1 MIRFI
6 SKITCLIFIFVIA
19 SCKNNNENSTLKTMI
34 QSKTIRYAKG
44 FSIDKHNGYS
54 ILKITNPWPKANK
67 NYTYILKEKTGIIPD
82 SLKSFVTIQVPIQ
95 SIIVTSTTHI
105 SSLEMLGVEN
115 NLIGFPN
122 LNYISSEKIR
132 ARIDA
137 NKIKEI
143 GRQQDLNTEIIL
155 DLNPNLI
162 VGYGIDNNNPT
173 YDNLEKSGLKVIFNG
188 DWNEQSPLGKAEWIK
203 FFGALYG
210 LDQKAETI
218 FNNIEKDYNDARE
231 IAKKAT
237 SKPTILC
244 GEMYENVWYLPQG
257 NSWSSLFLKD
267 ANTNY
272 LWNTTNGTGS
282 LSLPFET
289 VLDKAK
295 NADYWFQGSFA
306 TLNEMQNSNIH
317 YNQFDAFKNKKIY
330 SFSSLKGKTGGIM
343 FYELAGNRPDLVLK
357 DIIKIVHPE
366 LLRDYKLYFY
376 SQLK

>member
-218 FNNIEKDYNDARE
+218 FNNIEKDYNEARE

-272 LWNTTNGTGS
+272 LWNATNGTGS